1 MKKQTLSD
9 KRGQFEDLEG
19 YFLEENVKQFI
30 KEILDLLDDDINER
44 EKYLAEQIKKKA
56 GEELIKRNHQ
66 KLTKKKKCLKEL

>member
-56 GEELIKRNHQ
+56 GEELIK
-66 KLTKKKKCLKEL
+66 